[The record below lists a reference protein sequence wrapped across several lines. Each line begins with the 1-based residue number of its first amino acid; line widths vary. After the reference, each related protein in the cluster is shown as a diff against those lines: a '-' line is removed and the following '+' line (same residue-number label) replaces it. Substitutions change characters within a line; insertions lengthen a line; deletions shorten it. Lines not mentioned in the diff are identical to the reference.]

1 MIPDPESKIPHVA
14 GQLTPCATT
23 TEPVST
29 TRRHCSGAHTQLR
42 AAPAHRARD
51 GPRAATNPKAA
62 KKSTRRRYSG
72 NGHLLSFSCKKF
84 SQKMRVTKGRNCL
97 PSVKRRERMWKCQ
110 KEVTSRWE
118 LIKRE
123 SNTPLSEKLETSS
136 QVCSTV
142 EGLGLRKEAGGPGL
156 VLLDSQSSRN
166 K

>member
-1 MIPDPESKIPHVA
+1 
-14 GQLTPCATT
+14 
-23 TEPVST
+23 
-29 TRRHCSGAHTQLR
+29 
-42 AAPAHRARD
+42 
-51 GPRAATNPKAA
+51 
-62 KKSTRRRYSG
+62 
-72 NGHLLSFSCKKF
+72 
-84 SQKMRVTKGRNCL
+84 
-97 PSVKRRERMWKCQ
+97 MWKCQ